1 MKFPR
6 RFTQAGKG
14 PYEGI
19 QWVSRTSEIRN
30 PDGTVVFRL
39 EGVKVPSTWSSVA
52 TDVLAQKYFR
62 RQGVPQVDEDG
73 KPILDENGE
82 PVLGGENDARQVFH
96 RLVGCWTHWGAEHGY
111 FDGEEDSQA
120 FYDELC
126 RMLADQRCAPNSP
139 QWFNTG
145 LHWAYGIDGPPQG
158 HHYVDPA
165 TGRSKKSESSYQRPQ
180 PHACFIQQ
188 VKDDLVGP
196 DGIMDLWVR
205 EGRLF
210 KYGSGTGTNYS
221 ALRADGEPLSGGGR
235 SSGLMSFLKIGD
247 RAAGAIKSGGTTRR
261 AAKMV
266 CLDLDHPDIEEFI
279 DWKVVEEQKVAALV
293 SGSKLLERSLNDIVA
308 ACHEADD
315 AEDAF
320 DPKSNEKLREA
331 MREAKRCM
339 VPSSY
344 VQRAIALA
352 KQGYRQLEIPTYTTD
367 WDGEAYL
374 TVSGQNSNN
383 SIRIPNAFMRA
394 VEEDLP
400 WDLIRRTD
408 RQVAKTVSARRL
420 WDKITYSA
428 WACAD
433 PGVQYDTTINE
444 WHTCPRDGRIN
455 ASNPCVT
462 GDTLVATADGWRR
475 IDELLDSS
483 SRVVGSDGELHDIG
497 PAFRTGVKPVYRLR
511 TKAGY
516 ELRLTADHKVLTANR
531 GDVPASELQEDD
543 VLVLQGA
550 PFGDKS
556 LETGI
561 AEFIGLLVGDGCLMG
576 PQQTAMLTLSP
587 EEGAIAHRMRDVLMA
602 WKEERAVDGRGART
616 IRVRQPQGT
625 IRLGTSARP
634 VVDVSTAHAVLD
646 QGSAGKQF
654 TAEVF
659 SLDQDS
665 VAAML
670 RGLFTADGTV
680 ACYGSKSQYVSL
692 DSSSLAL
699 LQQVQL
705 LLLGFGIKAKIYR
718 NRRTD
723 GQTTAL
729 LPDGKGGLGE
739 YPIQQMHSLRISRS
753 SRVLFEQHVGF
764 LPESDKAERL
774 AALNRNVSTYRDRLE
789 DVLASLE
796 FDGVEEVYD
805 LTERD
810 TSHFVA
816 AGLVV
821 HNCSEYMFL
830 DDTACNLASLNLVSF
845 YDAETGDFDIEGFR
859 HAIRLWTVVLEIS
872 VLMAQYPSREIARR
886 SYVYRTLGLGYANI
900 GSLLMRLGL
909 PYDSDEGRAWN
920 ASITAILTGES
931 YATSAEMAESQGPF
945 AAFGRNRKSMLRVI
959 RNHRRAAYNA
969 TGMEYEGL
977 TAVPTGLD
985 PAHAPESL
993 LYAARD
999 AWDRALELGK
1009 KHGYRNAQV
1018 SVLAPTGTIGLV
1030 MDCDTTGI
1038 EPDFALVKFKK
1049 LAGGGYFRI
1058 INGAVPTALKR
1069 LGYKPEQIDDI
1080 IRYVRG
1086 TGTLQGAPCLDA
1098 DSLRDKGFTRDVIET
1113 IEAQLPSAFDISFVI
1128 NRWTLGDDF
1137 LKGTL
1142 GIPEETFEAVDFDV
1156 LRHLGL
1162 SRDQIRRANDH
1173 ICGTMTVEGAP
1184 HLKDEHLPVF
1194 DCASR
1199 CGRYGKRS
1207 IDWMGHI
1214 RQMAAAQPFIS
1225 GAISKTI
1232 NMPNE
1237 ATVEDVKEA
1246 YRASWGAMIKA
1257 LAIYRDGSK
1266 LSQPLNTVRDDDLDE
1281 ELPEATE
1288 VAVAKEVTER
1298 VLVRYLRDRKRLP
1311 SRRAG
1316 YTQKAAVGGHKV
1328 YLHTGE
1334 YDDGT
1339 LGEIFIDMHKEG
1351 AAFRSLMNC
1360 FAIGVSLGLQYG
1372 VPLDEFVDAFVFTR
1386 FEPNGIVS
1394 DNDRIKLSTSIIDY
1408 VFRELAITY
1417 LDRKDLAQVTHD
1429 DLQPDTVKVDELVDE
1444 SINESDDDDESA
1456 RAKTSARTEKRVP
1469 KVFAPETM
1477 HPPSRGLETTP
1488 NGNGNG
1494 NGKTPSDEPA
1504 GGFILTEAGKAAA
1517 TASKVALRTAEAR
1530 TASPLSQADM
1540 AKLKGYTGDA
1550 CPDCGSFT
1558 MVRNGACLK
1567 CNTCGATSGCS

>member
-6 RFTQAGKG
+6 RFTQAGKS

-62 RQGVPQVDEDG
+62 RQGVPQVDEEG
-73 KPILDENGE
+73 RPVLDADGE
-82 PVLGGENDARQVFH
+82 PVRGGETDARQVFH
-96 RLVGCWTHWGAEHGY
+96 RLAGCWRDWGVRHGY
-111 FDGEEDSQA
+111 FDTEEDSQA

-158 HHYVDPA
+158 HYYVDPS
-165 TGRSKKSESSYQRPQ
+165 TGRARKSESAYERPQ
-180 PHACFIQQ
+180 PHACFIQR
-188 VKDDLVGP
+188 VRDDLVGP

-210 KYGSGTGTNYS
+210 KYGSGTGTNFS
-221 ALRADGEPLSGGGR
+221 ALRAEGEPLSGGGR

-266 CLDLDHPDIEEFI
+266 CLDVDHPDIEEFV

-293 SGSKLLERSLNDIVA
+293 SGSKLLERCLNDVMK
-308 ACHEADD
+308 ACHDGPEGDD
-315 AEDAF
+315 RF
-320 DPKSNEKLREA
+320 DPKKSAGLRDA
-331 MREAKRCM
+331 MRDAKRCM
-339 VPSSY
+339 VPMNY
-344 VQRAIALA
+344 VQRAIQLA
-352 KQGYRQLEIPTYTTD
+352 RQGYRELEIPTYTTD

-383 SIRIPNAFMRA
+383 SVRLPNAFMRA
-394 VEEDLP
+394 VEEDLS

-408 RQVAKTVSARRL
+408 HRVARSIPARRL
-420 WDKITYSA
+420 WDKVTYSA

-444 WHTCPRDGRIN
+444 WHTCPEDGRIN

-462 GDTLVATADGWRR
+462 GDTLVATSRGWRR
-475 IDELLDSS
+475 IDALLDEHAS
-483 SRVVGSDGELHDIG
+483 VVGSDGALHDVA
-497 PAFRTGVKPVYRLR
+497 PAFGTGTKPVFRLR
-511 TKAGY
+511 TKAGF
-516 ELRLTADHKVLTANR
+516 ELRLTADHKVLTRNR
-531 GDVPASELQEDD
+531 GDVPACELREDD
-543 VLVLQGA
+543 VILLQGA
-550 PFGDKS
+550 PFGD
-556 LETGI
+556 LALDPRLG
-561 AEFIGLLVGDGCLMG
+561 AFVGAVAAAGLVREEEALVASDFEDEG
-576 PQQTAMLTLSP
+576 ALSAL
-587 EEGAIAHRMRDVLMA
+587 EEGLRAYEDVRLAAGMRGGVAERVTRVLSTESRTLQA
-602 WKEERAVDGRGART
+602 VRYFVHAERGLDARAF
-616 IRVRQPQGT
+616 QDDLW
-625 IRLGTSARP
+625 RLDRESA
-634 VVDVSTAHAVLD
+634 AAVL
-646 QGSAGKQF
+646 Q
-654 TAEVF
+654 
-659 SLDQDS
+659 
-665 VAAML
+665 
-670 RGLFTADGTV
+670 GLFAAKARVCDGALV
-680 ACYGSKSQYVSL
+680 LEGVSRE
-692 DSSSLAL
+692 L
-699 LQQVQL
+699 LGQVQL
-705 LLLGFGIKAKIYR
+705 LLLAFGV
-718 NRRTD
+718 
-723 GQTTAL
+723 
-729 LPDGKGGLGE
+729 KGDVARGGT
-739 YPIQQMHSLRISRS
+739 LRADRLSISGPWLARYLAS
-753 SRVLFEQHVGF
+753 VGF
-764 LPESDKAERL
+764 LDGSDGLSEASAL
-774 AALNRNVSTYRDRLE
+774 AAAQGRGSARLE
-789 DVLASLE
+789 DALASLE
-796 FDGVEEVYD
+796 LEGEEDVYD

-845 YDAETGDFDIEGFR
+845 YDQETGRFDIEAYQ
-859 HAIRLWTVVLEIS
+859 HAIRVWTVVLEIS

-909 PYDSDEGRAWN
+909 PYDSDEGRAWT
-920 ASITAILTGES
+920 AALTAILTGES
-931 YATSAEMAESQGPF
+931 YATSAEMAERQGPF
-945 AAFGRNRKSMLRVI
+945 PAFARNRKAMLRVI

-969 TGMEYEGL
+969 TKMEYEGL

-985 PAHAPESL
+985 PAYCPEEL

-999 AWDRALELGK
+999 AWDRALELGER
-1009 KHGYRNAQV
+1009 HGYRNAQV

-1058 INGAVPTALKR
+1058 INGAVPIALER
-1069 LGYKPEQIDDI
+1069 LGYTPSQIDDVV
-1080 IRYVRG
+1080 RYIRG
-1086 TGTLQGAPCLDA
+1086 TGTLAGAPCLDA
-1098 DSLRDKGFTRDVIET
+1098 ANLAAKGFTREAVER
-1113 IEAQLPSAFDISFVI
+1113 IEAQLPSAFDVSFVV

-1137 LKGTL
+1137 LRDTL
-1142 GIPEETFEAVDFDV
+1142 HVPETVFQAPEFD
-1156 LRHLGL
+1156 LLAHLGF

-1173 ICGTMTVEGAP
+1173 ICGTMTIEGAP
-1184 HLKDEHLPVF
+1184 HLKEEHLPVF
-1194 DCASR
+1194 DCASK

-1207 IDWMGHI
+1207 IHWMGHI

-1237 ATVEDVKEA
+1237 ATVADVKEA
-1246 YRASWGAMIKA
+1246 YRASWTSMLKA

-1266 LSQPLNTVRDDDLDE
+1266 LSQPLRAVNEDADLDGDAE
-1281 ELPEATE
+1281 PEAVE
-1288 VAVAKEVTER
+1288 AAAAKEIAER
-1298 VLVRYLRDRKRLP
+1298 VVVRYLRDRKRLP
-1311 SRRAG
+1311 SRRGG
-1316 YTQKAAVGGHKV
+1316 YTQKAVVGGHKV

-1360 FAIGVSLGLQYG
+1360 FAISVSLGLQYG

-1386 FEPNGIVS
+1386 FEPNGIVAG
-1394 DNDRIKLSTSIIDY
+1394 NDRIKLSTSMIDY

-1417 LDRKDLAQVTHD
+1417 LDRKDLAQVTD
-1429 DLQPDTVKVDELVDE
+1429 EDLKPDAVKKDEQLPDQGPASKADAPEPAKPEAPAVT
-1444 SINESDDDDESA
+1444 
-1456 RAKTSARTEKRVP
+1456 KTS
-1469 KVFAPETM
+1469 KVFAPEAI
-1477 HPPSRGLETTP
+1477 HPVSRGLDATAQSGR
-1488 NGNGNG
+1488 GNGNG
-1494 NGKTPSDEPA
+1494 GTGNGRKAPA
-1504 GGFILTEAGKAAA
+1504 GGFTLTPTGEAAA
-1517 TASKVALRTAEAR
+1517 AAVTAPKVAVQDRGR
-1530 TASPLSQADM
+1530 IASPLSQADM

-1558 MVRNGACLK
+1558 MVRNGSCLK